1 MESTGSLSVLCTSA
15 VLQSLVTEGLI
26 KRLEDVFPPAPTR
39 ATSHREVDFWI
50 GQQEVIGYLRQLL
63 AEQQSEPLDLEAL

>member
-1 MESTGSLSVLCTSA
+1 MESTGSLRVLCTSA
-15 VLQSLVTEGLI
+15 VLQSRVTEGLI
-26 KRLEDVFPPAPTR
+26 KRLEDVFRPAPTR
-39 ATSHREVDFWI
+39 ATLQREVDFWI

>member
-1 MESTGSLSVLCTSA
+1 MESTGSLSVVCTTA

-39 ATSHREVDFWI
+39 ATRCEVDFWI

-63 AEQQSEPLDLEAL
+63 AEQQTESLDLEAL